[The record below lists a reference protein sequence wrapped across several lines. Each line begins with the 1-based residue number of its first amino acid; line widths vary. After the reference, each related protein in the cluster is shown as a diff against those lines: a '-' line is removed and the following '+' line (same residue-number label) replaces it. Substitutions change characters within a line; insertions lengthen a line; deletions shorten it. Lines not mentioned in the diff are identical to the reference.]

1 MSGAG
6 VLGGREVR
14 GNGGVDRGV
23 ESEIQALRY
32 QRYCSRTSAIACA
45 ARLLV
50 SPSISSVAL
59 VFNPILLH
67 DLLLIP
73 TLHPTGFLKNPSL
86 VSNGPSILSSNS

>member
-1 MSGAG
+1 MGG
-6 VLGGREVR
+6 GGGREIME
-14 GNGGVDRGV
+14 G
-23 ESEIQALRY
+23 
-32 QRYCSRTSAIACA
+32 
-45 ARLLV
+45 LLV
-50 SPSISSVAL
+50 ELRARFRRYGTNGTVQERARSHAQQDYCFPLQFPSVAL